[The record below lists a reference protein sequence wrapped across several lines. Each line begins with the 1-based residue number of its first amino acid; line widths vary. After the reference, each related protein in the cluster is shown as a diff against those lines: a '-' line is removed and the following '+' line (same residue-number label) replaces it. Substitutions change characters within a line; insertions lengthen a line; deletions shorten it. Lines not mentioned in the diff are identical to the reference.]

1 MSMLDLSALPAPQ
14 VLEPLDYE
22 ELYQRKLAL
31 FRLAMG
37 ENWTAALESD
47 PVVKQL
53 ELVAYG
59 DMQMR
64 ARINDA
70 AKALLLAHAQG
81 SDLDQLA
88 ANVNLRRLLIQAGDP
103 QAVPPVEEVKESDDA
118 LRERVQL
125 AYEGLTTAGPRNS
138 YIPVSYTHLT
148 LPTKRIV

>member
-70 AKALLLAHAQG
+70 AKALLLA
-81 SDLDQLA
+81 QLRA
-88 ANVNLRRLLIQAGDP
+88 RIWINW
-103 QAVPPVEEVKESDDA
+103 PPTSTCGA
-118 LRERVQL
+118 C
-125 AYEGLTTAGPRNS
+125 
-138 YIPVSYTHLT
+138 
-148 LPTKRIV
+148 